1 MDAPTT
7 YIPKLE
13 LWTHQKK
20 GLNHLLANRNFALLM
35 EMRTGKTATILAE
48 FGALEATG
56 KAKSLLV
63 VAPAGVYLTW
73 VDDAQKHLSD
83 DLKRRTKIFAWSAQ
97 GGVKAAREQEAFMVY
112 EGPRILLVN
121 AEALSVVPRAR
132 ELCITF
138 LSQSQAML
146 VMDESTWMKNPK
158 AKRTIFA
165 INKLK
170 PLAAR
175 RRILSGLPNPQGPL
189 DLYSQ
194 FYFLDPYILGYPS
207 FTQFKVRYGVMRPV
221 PFGPRGQIIQV
232 VVGYRDLD
240 DIHRKIAPYS
250 YRVKLEDCYDMPA
263 KVYMRREVTMTTE
276 QQRIYRQIKDFATAS
291 LGNEEHVTS
300 TMVITQLL
308 RLHQVLCGHT
318 MSDNGVEID
327 ISENRTAALLEQLE
341 DVPEN
346 EKAIIWCS
354 YDADVKKVATALAKT
369 YNQDLRYVDQNGNEK
384 IKEPTWPD
392 DPVVARFWGGN
403 RSTREEEEKRFKTD
417 PKCRFMVATA
427 AAGGRG
433 RTWDIANL
441 NIYYSNTPNL
451 EHRLQSEERP
461 QAKGKTVPVAYV
473 DLICRGTIEEKIIKA
488 LREKL
493 NLSSIITGDDYK
505 EWLI

>member
-13 LWTHQKK
+13 LWDHQKR

-48 FGALEATG
+48 FGQLEATG
-56 KAKSLLV
+56 RTKSLLV
-63 VAPAGVYLTW
+63 VAPAGVYMTW
-73 VDDAQKHLSD
+73 ADDAQKHMSD

-97 GGVKAAREQEAFMVY
+97 GGVKAAREQEAFMAY
-112 EGPRILLVN
+112 QGPRILLINV
-121 AEALSVVPRAR
+121 EALSTVERAR
-132 ELCITF
+132 DLAIKF
-138 LSQSQAML
+138 LSQSRAVL
-146 VMDESTWMKNPK
+146 VVDESTCIKNPK
-158 AKRTIFA
+158 AKRTKFCID
-165 INKLK
+165 KLSV
-170 PLAAR
+170 LASR
-175 RRILSGLPNPQGPL
+175 KRILSGLPNPQGPL

-194 FYFLDPYILGYPS
+194 FGFLDKYILGFPT
-207 FTQFKVRYGVMRPV
+207 FTGFRRQYSVLRRV
-221 PFGPRGQIIQV
+221 PFGPRGMMIDV
-232 VVGYRDLD
+232 VVGYRNLADLNQ
-240 DIHRKIAPYS
+240 KIAPHS
-250 YRVKLEDCYDMPA
+250 YRVRLEDCYDMPA
-263 KVYMRREVTMTTE
+263 KVYMRREVPMTAE

-318 MSDNGVEID
+318 MSDNGVEMEIP
-327 ISENRTAALLEQLE
+327 ENRTSELLTLME
-341 DVPEN
+341 DVPED

-354 YDADVKKVATALAKT
+354 YDRDVHKVSAALAKV
-369 YNQDLRYVDQNGNEK
+369 YDLDQNLQPKREVEFPNS
-384 IKEPTWPD
+384 
-392 DPVVARFWGGN
+392 VVARFWGGN

-433 RTWDIANL
+433 RTWDVANL